1 MEYLSW
7 LFFCLSP
14 FVLFASDNGTGLIS
28 CPVFIILGF
37 VFKYI
42 AKKSKTVSYTDE
54 DGKKNVYKIET
65 DECGNTKLTAVVE
78 PQNFWEWHFKQR
90 LNEKIHPN
98 LNATNT
104 PEMAR
109 DWANQMCMYH
119 GVGYPSDEKFEQI
132 CKEMGLKTKKVK
144 DAEDEV
150 YDRIQAGKFL
160 LLDRFEK
167 IQGTPWDR
175 INIIKME
182 KKKLYFKKT
191 GHCYGVGDFQIWSRF
206 KKDTGEVW
214 NSLTQKER
222 DEATK
227 WFEEWK
233 NNAIKNVK

>member
-7 LFFCLSP
+7 LFFFLTP
-14 FVLFASDNGTGLIS
+14 FGFFCTESGTGLITGT
-28 CPVFIILGF
+28 VFLILGF
-37 VFKYI
+37 VFKFARSSI
-42 AKKSKTVSYTDE
+42 GGTP
-54 DGKKNVYKIET
+54 
-65 DECGNTKLTAVVE
+65 TATFKAE
-78 PQNFWEWHFKQR
+78 SQKFWMMHFEQR

-98 LNATNT
+98 LNITNT

-109 DWANQMCMYH
+109 DWANQMCIYH
-119 GVGYPSDEKFEQI
+119 GVGYPSDERFEQI

-144 DAEDEV
+144 DAEDEI
-150 YDRIQAGKFL
+150 YDRIQAGKFF

-167 IQGTPWDR
+167 IPRTPWDR
-175 INIIKME
+175 INIIKEE

-206 KKDTGEVW
+206 KKDTDEMW

-227 WFEEWK
+227 WFEEWE
-233 NNAIKNVK
+233 NNTIKNVK

>member
-7 LFFCLSP
+7 LFFSISP
-14 FVLFASDNGTGLIS
+14 FALFCSEDGNGLIL
-28 CPVFIILGF
+28 CPVFVVLGF
-37 VFKYI
+37 ICKW
-42 AKKSKTVSYTDE
+42 AANQSRKKPRGIV
-54 DGKKNVYKIET
+54 
-65 DECGNTKLTAVVE
+65 KLE
-78 PQNFWEWHFKQR
+78 PQEYWEWHFKQR

-98 LNATNT
+98 LNSTNT

-109 DWANQMCMYH
+109 DWANQMCIYH
-119 GVGYPSDEKFEQI
+119 GVGYPSDERFEQI

-144 DAEDEV
+144 DNEDEE
-150 YDRIQAGKFL
+150 YDRIQSGKYY

-167 IQGTPWDR
+167 IPRTPWDR

-191 GHCYGVGDFQIWSRF
+191 GHCYGVGDIQIWSRF
-206 KKDTGEVW
+206 NKDTDEMW
-214 NSLTQKER
+214 NVLTQEER

-233 NNAIKNVK
+233 NNAIKNAK

>member
-7 LFFCLSP
+7 MFFCLSP
-14 FVLFASDNGTGLIS
+14 FALFCSEDGNGFIL
-28 CPVFIILGF
+28 CPIFIILGF
-37 VFKYI
+37 ACNWLEGIDTLSIFIKPRVL
-42 AKKSKTVSYTDE
+42 AKEEKA
-54 DGKKNVYKIET
+54 
-65 DECGNTKLTAVVE
+65 KLYE
-78 PQNFWEWHFKQR
+78 FWMIRFKQK
-90 LNEKIHPN
+90 LSEKIHPN

-109 DWANQMCMYH
+109 DWANQMCIYH

-150 YDRIQAGKFL
+150 YDRIQAGKFF

-191 GHCYGVGDFQIWSRF
+191 GYCYGVGDFQIWSRF
-206 KKDTGEVW
+206 KKDTDEMW